1 MTADSNEPSL
11 DHRIAWLTEAYKRAE
26 GADRADLAMALVETY
41 TQRVQDNE
49 DPADLTAVIDL
60 LTGLLTDHPGDPD
73 TDEWRFELGL
83 AYGRRSLLTGDAADS
98 EQAIAVWEPLRAETA
113 PGSPERALVAAYLA
127 QAHWDRYHLR
137 PDGGPAQIRQ
147 AAEAIGELRP
157 DVAGTDWDVLVALPS
172 GMLHLFLAEELGD
185 GDQLRLGVSTL
196 DAALPDATTDTPNY
210 PLAAWTFCRAGV
222 EQFLLEG
229 DPALLDRAI
238 AEGRRAADALP
249 ADCDLLVDLA
259 DAYRHRWE
267 ARDDAA
273 DLDQA
278 IACLRRAPDDQ
289 PAELA
294 AATRAACA
302 ELLRLRAVRDDSA
315 TDADAAVRLTEEAD
329 ELTPGQWTSE
339 LAGVLFARWR
349 ISHAASD
356 LERAGACIDQVLAAG
371 PADPDALAQAHTL
384 RLAISDGQLVDE
396 SSREPGRVPASGPRV
411 CREVEAARQAWP
423 VVDRHAGPQPRA
435 AFAIGLALAEVYTR
449 SWDPGALSVDRI
461 VALLDATEGTDGLS
475 PELVDL
481 RNLGRSIVSYARA
494 AQHPG
499 RWDEDGEGFQ
509 AALRLARPDAD
520 PEIRSRALGML
531 HLMLNG
537 VSTRSGDL
545 RALQAARERVRSH
558 RSPDGEPDREFLLL
572 ARLLDLVDPGRN
584 PEEVAADAAELRTLV
599 RDPTLPFWAR
609 QMAPFA
615 EALAESSAAGR
626 GEPVE
631 LAETVAD
638 GDTWTQSAQ
647 MLRILPSVVSALAR
661 RDVAALRTA
670 ADQLG
675 RLIELLPPNHI
686 GQLGAAVFGGRA
698 ELGVAGLDPGD
709 TAAAERGVRHLA
721 RAINLLGG
729 PDHYLWSNTLMTYAS
744 ALRTASLPGGPRHA
758 DSREA
763 GLSALRGGLGQ
774 VLVQSGTDDA
784 FTAARDAAGHAVTV
798 ATWCRQDTADD
809 DLIAALDA
817 GRGLV
822 LHAAMSSRLIA
833 EQLAAAGR
841 EDLAVQWQ
849 RSAGYGHDRLTG
861 TPLGALPSL
870 AEVPDDLRAQA
881 LRTLLAEDQS
891 AILHP
896 ARPAEIRAALAAVE
910 ADALVYLVPTT
921 PDASGAAVLVP
932 REGEVDVLAL
942 PDLRLDAAAG
952 FGWHTGRFR
961 EAQPVE
967 PPAQPVSIDHIC
979 AWAWSSAMDRLV
991 AHADRW
997 RSGNRPARLVLIPL
1011 GLLAT
1016 VPWHAA
1022 YRSDGT
1028 TRRYAIEDVV
1038 VSYAVS
1044 ARMFCTSARYPI
1056 RPVRS
1061 ALVVGDP
1068 TGELGFAAA
1077 EARAVHAA
1085 FYPDGTHLGGDV
1097 PGDPEGTATPARVLS
1112 WVSSAAP
1119 GPSLL
1124 HLACHGRV
1132 DPHRPADGHL
1142 VLAGG
1147 LLPARRLLDES
1158 RLAELSIER
1167 VFLAAC
1173 TTGVTRTDHDEAFS
1187 LSTAFLAAGA
1197 RTVFGSL
1204 WAVPDA
1210 ETSLLMFMVHHFLS
1224 AEGCEPVD
1232 ALHRAQR
1239 WMLDPQRRP
1248 PPGMPAELS
1257 RQATGDSTARPESW
1271 AAFTHSGR

>member
-1 MTADSNEPSL
+1 MTAGFDEPSI
-11 DHRIAWLTEAYKRAE
+11 DYQIAWLTEAFERAE
-26 GADRADLAMALVETY
+26 GTDRADLAVALAETY
-41 TQRVQDNE
+41 TQRAQDNE
-49 DPADLTAVIDL
+49 DPADLTAVVDL
-60 LTGLLTDHPGDPD
+60 FTRLLADHPDDPD

-83 AYGRRSLLTGDAADS
+83 AYGRRSLLTDDAADS

-113 PGSPERALVAAYLA
+113 PGSPERALVAAHLA
-127 QAHWDRYHLR
+127 QAHWDSCRLR
-137 PDGGPAQIRQ
+137 PDSGPAEIRH
-147 AAEAIGELRP
+147 AAEAVDELRP
-157 DVAGTDWDVLVALPS
+157 DVAGTDSAAFVTLQS
-172 GMLHLFLAEELGD
+172 GMLHLLLAERLGD
-185 GDQLRLGVSTL
+185 TDQLRLGISML
-196 DAALPDATTDTPNY
+196 DAALPDATTETPGY
-210 PLAAWTFCRAGV
+210 PLAAWMFCRAGI
-222 EQFLLEG
+222 EQFLLAG
-229 DPALLDRAI
+229 DRAI
-238 AEGRRAADALP
+238 LDRLITEGRRAADTLP
-249 ADCDLLVDLA
+249 ADYDLLVDLA
-259 DAYRHRWE
+259 DAYRLRWE

-273 DLDQA
+273 DLDEA

-294 AATRAACA
+294 AATRAACG

-315 TDADAAVRLTEEAD
+315 ADADTAVRLVEEAD
-329 ELTPGQWTSE
+329 ELAPGQWGQE
-339 LAGVLFARWR
+339 LAGALFARWQ
-349 ISHAASD
+349 ISHAPPD
-356 LERAGACIDQVLAAG
+356 LERAGARIDQVLAAG
-371 PADPDALAQAHTL
+371 PADPDALMRAHML
-384 RLAISDGQLVDE
+384 RLAISDGQLADE
-396 SSREPGRVPASGPRV
+396 WRREPGRVPASGSRAR
-411 CREVEAARQAWP
+411 REVEAARRAWP
-423 VVDRHAGPQPRA
+423 IVDRHAGPQPRA
-435 AFAIGLALAEVYTR
+435 AFAICLALAEV
-449 SWDPGALSVDRI
+449 SICAWNPGALPSDRI
-461 VALLDATEGTDGLS
+461 VALLDATEGTDGLP

-481 RNLGRSIVSYARA
+481 RNLGRSVLSYAREA
-494 AQHPG
+494 GHPG

-509 AALRLARPDAD
+509 AALRLARPDAH
-520 PEIRSRALGML
+520 PEVRSRALGVL

-545 RALQAARERVRSH
+545 RALQAAREQLRSL
-558 RSPDGEPDREFLLL
+558 RSPDGEPDRESVLL
-572 ARLLDLVDPGRN
+572 ARLFELGIPGRN
-584 PEEVAADAAELRTLV
+584 PEEVAAEAAELRGLL
-599 RDPTLPFWAR
+599 RDPELPYWAR
-609 QMAPFA
+609 LAMPMA
-615 EALAESSAAGR
+615 EALADLSAAA
-626 GEPVE
+626 GEEPIEPPGV
-631 LAETVAD
+631 VAD
-638 GDTWTQSAQ
+638 GDSRTQSIQ
-647 MLRILPSVVSALAR
+647 MLRLLPAVVSALTR
-661 RDVAALRTA
+661 RDVAALRA
-670 ADQLG
+670 AAEQLG
-675 RLIELLPPNHI
+675 KLIELLPPDHI

-698 ELGVAGLDPGD
+698 ELGVAEIDPGD

-721 RAINLLGG
+721 RAVDLLGG
-729 PDHYLWSNTLMTYAS
+729 PDHYSWSNTLMTYAS
-744 ALRTASLPGGPRHA
+744 ALRTANLPGGPRRA

-763 GLSALRGGLGQ
+763 GLSALRGDLGQ

-833 EQLAAAGR
+833 DQLAAAGR
-841 EDLAVQWQ
+841 EDLAVRWQ
-849 RSAGYGHDRLTG
+849 HSAGYGHDRLTG

-870 AEVPDDLRAQA
+870 AEVPDDLRAQV
-881 LRTLLAEDQS
+881 LRTLLAEDRS
-891 AILHP
+891 GILQP

-921 PDASGAAVLVP
+921 ADVSGAAVLVP

-952 FGWHTGRFR
+952 FGRHTGRFR
-961 EAQPVE
+961 DAQPAE
-967 PPAQPVSIDHIC
+967 PSAEPMSIDDIC
-979 AWAWSSAMDRLV
+979 AWAWSSAMGRLV
-991 AHADRW
+991 AHAHRW

-1022 YRSDGT
+1022 YGGDGT
-1028 TRRYAIEDVV
+1028 TRHYAIEDVV

-1044 ARMFCTSARYPI
+1044 ARMFCTSAHFPV

-1147 LLPARRLLDES
+1147 VLPARRLLDES
-1158 RLAELSIER
+1158 RLAELAIER

-1173 TTGVTRTDHDEAFS
+1173 TTGVTHTDHDEAFS

-1210 ETSLLMFMVHHFLS
+1210 ETSLLMFIVHHFLNT
-1224 AEGCEPVD
+1224 EGCEPVD

-1257 RQATGDSTARPESW
+1257 RQATGDSVARPESW

>member
-1 MTADSNEPSL
+1 MTADLPEPSI
-11 DHRIAWLTEAYKRAE
+11 DNQIAWLTEAFERAE
-26 GADRADLAMALVETY
+26 GT
-41 TQRVQDNE
+41 E

-60 LTGLLTDHPGDPD
+60 LTRLLADHPDDPD

-83 AYGRRSLLTGDAADS
+83 AYGRRSLLTDDAADS
-98 EQAIAVWEPLRAETA
+98 EQALAVWEPLRAETA
-113 PGSPERALVAAYLA
+113 PGSPERALVAAHLA
-127 QAHWDRYHLR
+127 QAHWDRCRLR
-137 PDGGPAQIRQ
+137 PDSGPTEFSH
-147 AAEAIGELRP
+147 AAEAVDELLP
-157 DVAGTDWDVLVALPS
+157 DVAGTDSAAFVTLHS
-172 GMLHLFLAEELGD
+172 GMLHLLLAEQLGD
-185 GDQLRLGVSTL
+185 TDQLCLGNSML
-196 DAALPDATTDTPNY
+196 AAALPDATPETPGY
-210 PLAAWTFCRAGV
+210 PLAAWMFCCAGT

-229 DPALLDRAI
+229 DPAILDRPI
-238 AEGRRAADALP
+238 AEGRRAADLLP
-249 ADCDLLVDLA
+249 ADYDLLVDLA
-259 DAYRHRWE
+259 EAYRHRWE

-273 DLDQA
+273 DLDEA

-294 AATRAACA
+294 AATRAVCA
-302 ELLRLRAVRDDSA
+302 ELLRLRAVRDGSA
-315 TDADAAVRLTEEAD
+315 ADADAAVRLLEEAD
-329 ELTPGQWTSE
+329 ELAPGQWGQE
-339 LAGVLFARWR
+339 LAGVLFARWQ
-349 ISHAASD
+349 ISQASSD
-356 LERAGACIDQVLAAG
+356 LERASSCIDRVLAAG
-371 PADPDALAQAHTL
+371 PAAPDVLAQTHTL
-384 RLAISDGQLVDE
+384 RLVISDGQLADE
-396 SSREPGRVPASGPRV
+396 WRREPGRAPASGSRA

-423 VVDRHAGPQPRA
+423 IVDRQARPHPRA
-435 AFAIGLALAEVYTR
+435 AFAIGLALAEIHICA
-449 SWDPGALSVDRI
+449 WNPGALPLDRV

-481 RNLGRSIVSYARA
+481 RNLGRSILSYARE
-494 AQHPG
+494 AQHSG
-499 RWDEDGEGFQ
+499 RWDENGEGFQ
-509 AALRLARPDAD
+509 AARSLARPDAD

-537 VSTRSGDL
+537 VFTRSGDL
-545 RALQAARERVRSH
+545 RALRTAGEQVRSH
-558 RSPDGEPDREFLLL
+558 RTPAGEPDPESVLL
-572 ARLLDLVDPGRN
+572 ARLLELGAPGRD
-584 PEEVAADAAELRTLV
+584 PEEMAADAAEFRALL
-599 RDPTLPFWAR
+599 RDPELPYWAR
-609 QMAPFA
+609 QAMPVA
-615 EALAESSAAGR
+615 EALAGTFAAAN
-626 GEPVE
+626 GEPIE
-631 LAETVAD
+631 PIETVAD
-638 GDTWTQSAQ
+638 GDTWRRSAQ
-647 MLRILPSVVSALAR
+647 MLRLLPAVVSALTR

-675 RLIELLPPNHI
+675 KLIELLPPEHI
-686 GQLGAAVFGGRA
+686 GQLGAAVFAGRA
-698 ELGVAGLDPGD
+698 ELGVAGLDAGD

-721 RAINLLGG
+721 RAVDLLGG
-729 PDHYLWSNTLMTYAS
+729 PDDRLWSDTLMTYAA
-744 ALRTASLPGGPRHA
+744 ALRTANLPGGPRHA

-763 GLSALRGGLGQ
+763 GLSALRGDLGQ

-822 LHAAMSSRLIA
+822 LHAAMSSRLVA
-833 EQLAAAGR
+833 DQLAAAGR
-841 EDLAVQWQ
+841 EDLAVRWQ

-861 TPLGALPSL
+861 TPLSAVPSL
-870 AEVPDDLRAQA
+870 VEVPDDLRAQA
-881 LRTLLAEDQS
+881 LRTLLDEDRS
-891 AILHP
+891 GILHP
-896 ARPAEIRAALAAVE
+896 ARPAEIRAALAAVG

-932 REGEVDVLAL
+932 RDGDVDVLAL

-961 EAQPVE
+961 DAQPAE
-967 PPAQPVSIDHIC
+967 PQAETASIDEIC

-991 AHADRW
+991 AHAERW
-997 RSGNRPARLVLIPL
+997 RSGDRPARLVLIPL

-1022 YRSDGT
+1022 YRSDGAA
-1028 TRRYAIEDVV
+1028 RRYAIEDLV

-1044 ARMFCTSARYPI
+1044 ARMFCTSAHFPI

-1132 DPHRPADGHL
+1132 DPQRPADGHL

-1147 LLPARRLLDES
+1147 VLPARRLLDES
-1158 RLAELSIER
+1158 RVAELSIER

-1173 TTGVTRTDHDEAFS
+1173 TTGVTRTQHDEAFS

-1210 ETSLLMFMVHHFLS
+1210 ETSLLMFMVHHFLN
-1224 AEGCEPVD
+1224 AEGCDPVD
-1232 ALHRAQR
+1232 ALHQAQR
-1239 WMLDPQRRP
+1239 WMLDPDRRAP
-1248 PPGMPAELS
+1248 SGMPADLS
-1257 RQATGDSTARPESW
+1257 RQATGGSVARPESW